1 MAVNQQGLDFLSGL
15 VKLVD
20 IKESGMGR
28 TGGIKTTNVA
38 GYPLF
43 MFWAV
48 WGATELSNSGV
59 TKVFLF
65 SPYLQR
71 GEMPLVKVTGVTA
84 VESPLDMI
92 LSEIPTPYNCKL
104 SISPTLDVSR
114 LKLNEVYACVGA
126 LRPAAMIGE
135 TNGRKNG
142 QATPYWDGWLKSV
155 GADPLEIF
163 KDLLDQYAL
172 TKNQWQQFKAH
183 KNGVNDFVEPT
194 KLPLPPKPP
203 DLSNS

>member
-1 MAVNQQGLDFLSGL
+1 MAVNQEGRDFLSGL

-20 IKESGMGR
+20 VQESGMGR

-43 MFWAV
+43 MFWAA
-48 WGATELSNSGV
+48 WGATELATSGV
-59 TKVFLF
+59 TKAFLF
-65 SPYLQR
+65 LPYLQR
-71 GEMPLVKVTGVTA
+71 GEMPLVKVTGHSA

-92 LSEIPTPYNCKL
+92 LSEMPTPYNCKV
-104 SISPTLDVSR
+104 SVSPTLDISR
-114 LKLNEVYACVGA
+114 LKANEIYAFVGA

-142 QATPYWDGWLKSV
+142 QATPYWDGWIKSV
-155 GADPLEIF
+155 GNDPSEIY
-163 KDLLDQYAL
+163 KDLLEQYAL

-183 KNGVNDFVEPT
+183 KNGVNDFEST

-203 DLSNS
+203 DPSNG

>member
-1 MAVNQQGLDFLSGL
+1 
-15 VKLVD
+15 
-20 IKESGMGR
+20 
-28 TGGIKTTNVA
+28 
-38 GYPLF
+38 
-43 MFWAV
+43 
-48 WGATELSNSGV
+48 
-59 TKVFLF
+59 
-65 SPYLQR
+65 
-71 GEMPLVKVTGVTA
+71 
-84 VESPLDMI
+84 MI

-155 GADPLEIF
+155 GAMIHSEIF
-163 KDLLDQYAL
+163 KDLLEQYAL

-183 KNGVNDFVEPT
+183 KNGVNDFEPT